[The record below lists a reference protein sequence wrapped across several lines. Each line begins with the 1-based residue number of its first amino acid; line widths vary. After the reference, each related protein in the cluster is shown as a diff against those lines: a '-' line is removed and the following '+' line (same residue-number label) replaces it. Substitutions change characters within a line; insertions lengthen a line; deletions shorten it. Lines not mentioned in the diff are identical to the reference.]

1 MAATWLKKL
10 QRWIKQLFRGKKKR
24 RTTPKIIKSWY
35 GKHCAV
41 LRIER
46 TTPGGL
52 STYRITSIYG
62 ECDYLITLDYLPDLL
77 AELAGEFQGTSFRLR
92 SHSHSYNASLTHRF
106 AVWRIWRNGGSAPIG
121 AWDCDLEGFT
131 QNFSLRQLAPRRAV
145 AEVASLAL
153 LVIHSDETP
162 LLSWQSQMECINWLF
177 FLEKRI
183 REELSNPTHN
193 LKAIDV
199 LQDGSE

>member
-1 MAATWLKKL
+1 VDWFSEL
-10 QRWIKQLFRGKKKR
+10 QRWIKQLFKPKKKR
-24 RTTPKIIKSWY
+24 RTTPKIIKRWY
-35 GKHCAV
+35 GEYCAV

-52 STYRITSIYG
+52 STYRITSIHG

-77 AELAGEFQGTSFRLR
+77 AEMAGEFNGTAFRLR
-92 SHSHSYNASLTHRF
+92 SHDHLYNASLTHRF
-106 AVWRIWRNGGSAPIG
+106 AVWRVFPNGSSNPIG
-121 AWDCDLEGFT
+121 VWDVDLEGFT
-131 QNFSLRQLAPRRAV
+131 QNFNLRQLAPRQAV
-145 AEVASLAL
+145 AEVASLARL
-153 LVIHSDETP
+153 IIHSSEDP
-162 LLSWQSQMECINWLF
+162 HLSWQAQMECVNWLF

-199 LQDGSE
+199 LQEGL